1 MVGSDPVQHP
11 ELHKKTGV
19 HYAFTDDGLELPL
32 IDVTHQAFAIT
43 RPDEVQREAV
53 EKFMRE
59 QRDFAKLPKF
69 VQRAMMW
76 MFFRKSR
83 LGNSLRTSDGT
94 FLPGVAT
101 YLLKLPP
108 EMLGEAYARPVDRR
122 VVSAAPSLSMRLR
135 LQDMATLAVEA
146 LTPALAS
153 DAERPLVFINIAGGP
168 ALDSMN
174 ALLLIQRDRPELLA
188 SRSVRIHVLDGD
200 HAGPSFGARA
210 LAAFRSKGAPL
221 ERVNVRLEHE
231 RFDWSEPAQL
241 RKALERAAEQNAF
254 TLGASEGGLFEYG
267 SDPDI
272 LSVLAEFRDSK
283 ASLLGVIG
291 SVTRDD
297 EFMKIVKRTSRAA
310 TRPRGIAVFERL
322 CRSVG
327 YEIRRAIE
335 RPMSDDVWITPQT

>member
-11 ELHKKTGV
+11 ELHKKPGV

-108 EMLGEAYARPVDRR
+108 EMLGEAYARPVDR
-122 VVSAAPSLSMRLR
+122 AA
-135 LQDMATLAVEA
+135 AG
-146 LTPALAS
+146 
-153 DAERPLVFINIAGGP
+153 ERPGTPGAHRRSRRGGPRERSWRRRRNSTCGGNRAHRYCIEINAIWPIAG
-168 ALDSMN
+168 MQ
-174 ALLLIQRDRPELLA
+174 LLGI
-188 SRSVRIHVLDGD
+188 
-200 HAGPSFGARA
+200 
-210 LAAFRSKGAPL
+210 
-221 ERVNVRLEHE
+221 RLEI
-231 RFDWSEPAQL
+231 QL
-241 RKALERAAEQNAF
+241 QVEEVHQ
-254 TLGASEGGLFEYG
+254 
-267 SDPDI
+267 
-272 LSVLAEFRDSK
+272 
-283 ASLLGVIG
+283 
-291 SVTRDD
+291 
-297 EFMKIVKRTSRAA
+297 
-310 TRPRGIAVFERL
+310 VFE
-322 CRSVG
+322 CNDP
-327 YEIRRAIE
+327 E
-335 RPMSDDVWITPQT
+335 